1 MALAANLGSTLRA
14 KEGDIFGYP
23 VVAGAHIY
31 VGATVTVALAGAT
44 AGYARPAQ
52 SNDTGL
58 SQVVVGI
65 ARKEANA
72 VGKASGEVTV
82 LVQRGRWR
90 REKAGASQADIG
102 KLACVADDET
112 VRLYSAEAESN
123 IVCGRITELDGS
135 RVYVNYSEKPARV
148 ATSATG

>member
-1 MALAANLGSTLRA
+1 MALSANLGTTLRA
-14 KEGDIFGYP
+14 KQGDVFGYK
-23 VVAGAHIY
+23 VAGGVHIY

-44 AGYARPAQ
+44 AGYARPAL

-58 SQVVVGI
+58 SQYVVGV

-72 VGKASGEVTV
+72 VGKNNGDLEV

-90 REKAGASQADIG
+90 REKAGAVQSDVG

-112 VRLYSAEAESN
+112 VRLYDLAAESN
-123 IVCGRITELDGS
+123 IVCGRITEIDGS
-135 RVYVNYSEKPARV
+135 RVFVDYDMQNARV
-148 ATSATG
+148 ATSLTQ